1 MNNRTSVRRSMP
13 KAATTAGR
21 ASSTLLLALLAAA
34 CEPGPDGHAATV
46 FYASGAEL
54 QSINPLVTV
63 HPLAKQVQ
71 KHVLFLTLADYDE
84 RMEPRSRLAT
94 WTWSDDRRRLQFE
107 LRRDV
112 RWHDGT
118 PTTAADVVWTL
129 DRARDP
135 RVAYPRATELRDVT
149 GAVARDSFSLTL
161 QFRRPQPVFPDVL
174 TDLAILPRHR
184 LTAVPPERL
193 REAPFNRAPVGNGP
207 FVFVE
212 HRANQRWV
220 FDRSPGFPAALGQ
233 PHVDRFVVAIV
244 DEPTTKLAALTSGE
258 LDFAGINPAHA
269 AFVRRDARLQVIDY
283 PILLSYAVVFN
294 LRRVPFDDPTV
305 RRALSR
311 AIDRGT
317 IIRAY
322 LFGFGT
328 VASGP
333 VSPEHPWY
341 NTADSIPFDPAAA
354 AALLEAGGWRRGPD
368 GVRVRNGAR
377 LAFDLLTVGTG
388 DMALEQMLQ
397 AQWRGLGVA
406 VRIRQLELTTFL
418 ATAQSSARDFD
429 ALVTGIP
436 GDFALGHVAAMFDG
450 DGPLAYP
457 GLRDAAVA
465 AAFGAV
471 RAAGTATELEAAW
484 RGVQRALA
492 AVEAVAWV
500 YHARGVQGAARR
512 VAGVRIDLR
521 GELAG
526 IAAWRLAT
534 TPADGRGGTEGGWP

>member
-1 MNNRTSVRRSMP
+1 M
-13 KAATTAGR
+13 TAGR
-21 ASSTLLLALLAAA
+21 ASSALVLALLAAA
-34 CEPGPDGHAATV
+34 CEPGARGHATTV
-46 FYASGAEL
+46 FVASGAEL

-71 KHVLFLTLADYDE
+71 KHVLFLTLAAYDE
-84 RMEPRSRLAT
+84 HMEPRPRLAT
-94 WTWSDDRRRLQFE
+94 WAWSDGRRRLQFD

-112 RWHDGT
+112 RWHDGP

-129 DRARDP
+129 ERARDP
-135 RVAYPRATELRDVT
+135 RVAYPRAAELRDVT
-149 GAVARDSFSLTL
+149 AVVALDSFSLIL
-161 QFRRPQPVFPDVL
+161 EFRRPQPVFPDVL
-174 TDLAILPRHR
+174 TDLAMLPHHR
-184 LTAVPPERL
+184 LRDVSPERM
-193 REAPFNRAPVGNGP
+193 REAPFNRTPVGNGP
-207 FVFVE
+207 FTFVE

-220 FDRSPGFPAALGQ
+220 FGRSPGFPAALGR
-233 PHVDRFVVAIV
+233 PHIDRLVVAIV

-258 LDFAGINPAHA
+258 LDVAGINPAHA
-269 AFVRRDARLQVIDY
+269 AFVRRDPRLRVIDY

-294 LRRVPFDDPTV
+294 LRRPLFDDPAV

-317 IIRAY
+317 IVQAY
-322 LFGFGT
+322 LFGFGA

-333 VSPEHPWY
+333 VSPAHPWFEP
-341 NTADSIPFDPAAA
+341 AEAIPFDPAAA
-354 AALLEAGGWRRGPD
+354 AALLDAAGWRRGPD
-368 GVRVRNGAR
+368 GIRVRNGTR
-377 LAFDLLTVGTG
+377 LAFGLLTVGTG

-397 AQWRGLGVA
+397 AQWRGLGVD

-457 GLRDAAVA
+457 GLRDSSVA
-465 AAFGAV
+465 AAFRAV
-471 RAAGTATELEAAW
+471 RTAESGADVEAAW

-492 AVEAVAWV
+492 AVEPAAWV

-512 VAGVRIDLR
+512 VADLRIDLR

-534 TPADGRGGTEGGWP
+534 PGDGRNGTEGGWP